1 MAGTR
6 RLRVLVAVSAL
17 SLAATVVAAPSASAA
32 VPGTYS
38 FTNQSGVSF
47 PLYTSG
53 LIIPASGAT
62 DDATIQLTTTSS
74 GAFRLPFPLVV
85 YGHKYLKVE
94 VSSNGNLQFG
104 GSNDDAYSNNP
115 LPDPQ
120 FYTGGANA
128 TLFPFWDDLYFV
140 PSDTS
145 HFFREGIYTH
155 TSGATGHKTFV
166 ISWQG
171 HSYSSESYFVLAQAV
186 FKQGS
191 QTIKFRYGAPDN
203 QTGFAPSE
211 TIGTQFISPT
221 TSNDFLQL
229 AFDPPPPGVV
239 SSGTQF
245 TLTHH

>member
-1 MAGTR
+1 VGT
-6 RLRVLVAVSAL
+6 A
-17 SLAATVVAAPSASAA
+17 SLAATVIAASPALAA
-32 VPGTYS
+32 VPGTY
-38 FTNQSGVSF
+38 TYTTQNGVSF

-53 LIIPASGAT
+53 LIIPSTGAT
-62 DDATIQLTTTSS
+62 DDTTILLSTTGS
-74 GAFRLPFPLVV
+74 GATKLAFPLTV
-85 YGHKYLKVE
+85 YGFKYNKVE

-104 GSNDDAYSNNP
+104 GSNDTAYSNNP

-120 FYTGGANA
+120 FYTGGNNA

-140 PSDTS
+140 PSDTG

-155 TSGATGHKTFV
+155 KSGTKPHRTLV

-171 HSYSSESYFVLAQAV
+171 HSYNSESYFVLAQAV
-186 FKQGS
+186 FKEGS
-191 QTIKFRYGAPDN
+191 QTIRFRYGAPDN

-211 TIGTQFISPT
+211 TIGSQFYSPT
-221 TSNDFLQL
+221 TSNDFLQI
-229 AFDPPPPGVV
+229 AFDPLPPGVV

>member
-1 MAGTR
+1 
-6 RLRVLVAVSAL
+6 VLLGVGAL
-17 SLAATVVAAPSASAA
+17 SIAATVIAAPTASAA
-32 VPGTYS
+32 VPGTYT
-38 FTNQSGVSF
+38 FTTQHGVAF
-47 PLYTSG
+47 PLYTKG
-53 LIIPASGAT
+53 LIIPANSET
-62 DDATIQLTTTSS
+62 DDTITTLSTTSS
-74 GAFRLPFPLVV
+74 GAKKLPFALTV
-85 YGHKYLKVE
+85 YGFKYTSVN

-104 GSNDDAYSNNP
+104 GTADAAFSNNP
-115 LPDPQ
+115 LTDPQ
-120 FYTGGANA
+120 FSTGGNNA

-155 TSGATGHKTFV
+155 TSGSAPHKTFV

-171 HSYSSESYFVLAQAV
+171 HAYSSESYFVLAQAV

-203 QTGFAPSE
+203 QASLAPSE
-211 TIGTQFISPT
+211 TIGAQFISCC
-221 TSNDFLQL
+221 TSTDFLQI
-229 AFDPPPPGVV
+229 AFDPPAPGAV